1 MINIYTAKE
10 AKEAADA
17 FYGPLGQIFN
27 AIRVNSKDGLYI
39 LKVSG
44 IELSVKQLEVL
55 TRCGY
60 TVDAERADP
69 TTEETETVGVVY
81 SIKW

>member
-27 AIRVNSKDGLYI
+27 FIRERSKDGLYVLQVI
-39 LKVSG
+39 G
-44 IELSVKQLEVL
+44 TELNSKQIDVL
-55 TRCGY
+55 TKSGY
-60 TVDAERADP
+60 QVEQTVNEQDQI
-69 TTEETETVGVVY
+69 VY
-81 SIKW
+81 LIAWQ